1 LTPTNGIRFDVA
13 SRSEWR
19 VSAVEL
25 GDEAGELEE
34 DDKGDNGEEG
44 GGEYSRG
51 RLRDWRME
59 RGIRGIGSE
68 GVDPGEART
77 A

>member
-1 LTPTNGIRFDVA
+1 M
-13 SRSEWR
+13 
-19 VSAVEL
+19 EL